1 MGKPTGDKSY
11 RHGASFN
18 RREASW
24 LRTPDREAFA
34 TNNSSL
40 LASLVKNETI
50 REHFGAKRQNALSE
64 NRENISGAFLGRLDA
79 IDIIR
84 ARLAWRLFQLDS
96 PAPSK
101 HRLIRPDNFSEK
113 QKIEIDRVGWLIP
126 LSFASWIYY
135 FSFSFSS
142 HGCTASSTFL
152 RTFQRTYPDITHA
165 IRESLTLSSR
175 VHFAEI
181 YEHRAIIAGSKAKH
195 LERFLLTIFCSL
207 LTKWKSDLEMG
218 KRTFSLSLSV
228 SLFPES
234 GVLISRCLLGVRRQI
249 FLHRRIALFKYWSQ
263 KLLLAVGAI
272 RLVT

>member
-126 LSFASWIYY
+126 LSFAS
-135 FSFSFSS
+135 
-142 HGCTASSTFL
+142 
-152 RTFQRTYPDITHA
+152 
-165 IRESLTLSSR
+165 
-175 VHFAEI
+175 
-181 YEHRAIIAGSKAKH
+181 
-195 LERFLLTIFCSL
+195 
-207 LTKWKSDLEMG
+207 
-218 KRTFSLSLSV
+218 
-228 SLFPES
+228 
-234 GVLISRCLLGVRRQI
+234 
-249 FLHRRIALFKYWSQ
+249 
-263 KLLLAVGAI
+263 
-272 RLVT
+272 